1 MAVEN
6 RSKLFNSI
14 VGSDQETLKSSTF
27 INIISILGFLFCL
40 QSFMQVELE
49 QQCILFS
56 TPNHTQ
62 HVERHV
68 SKCVAQKMH
77 GRSIERIYYLFIFFR
92 HHQLLGRKNWYFEEK
107 NTNANTE
114 CLIIILQKRSNLTTL
129 LFVRKNKAFE
139 VYFLSAIKIN
149 LGSSFG
155 NHRSIFLRLSTKE
168 YSRHCSWGVSL
179 SCKQTVQIK
188 DVVKYFNTTTRYDLA
203 VSSVQ
208 LLVFCVYN
216 ICYELRQSKHPI
228 RLAKTT
234 AKKNTRFI

>member
-1 MAVEN
+1 MGVQLNA
-6 RSKLFNSI
+6 SI
-14 VGSDQETLKSSTF
+14 
-27 INIISILGFLFCL
+27 
-40 QSFMQVELE
+40 
-49 QQCILFS
+49 
-56 TPNHTQ
+56 
-62 HVERHV
+62 
-68 SKCVAQKMH
+68 
-77 GRSIERIYYLFIFFR
+77 IYIFFR
-92 HHQLLGRKNWYFEEK
+92 HHQLLGRKNRNFEEK

-149 LGSSFG
+149 PGSSCG

-208 LLVFCVYN
+208 LLVFCIYN